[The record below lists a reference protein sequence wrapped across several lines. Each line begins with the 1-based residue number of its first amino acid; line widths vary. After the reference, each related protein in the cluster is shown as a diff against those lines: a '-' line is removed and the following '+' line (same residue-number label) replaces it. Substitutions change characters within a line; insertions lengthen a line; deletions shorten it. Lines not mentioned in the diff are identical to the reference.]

1 MEFIIVG
8 LIALALIIRD
18 GIRRDKI
25 NRAKIADTDEWV
37 KESLR
42 PYAGIEKD

>member
-8 LIALALIIRD
+8 LIALALIVRD

-25 NRAKIADTDEWV
+25 NRAKIPDTNEWV
-37 KESLR
+37 KETLR
-42 PYAGIEKD
+42 PYSGIEKD